1 MPLIIRKAQIKDLK
15 KTFEWA
21 NYKEVI
27 KNSLKRTKKV
37 KFNEHN
43 SWFRNYINSKNNFIF
58 IAYFRRKKIGMVR
71 LDGMKNEFFVGYVID
86 RKYRNKKFSSQMLNK
101 VIKKIQRKGHKLVLN
116 ALVIKSNLP
125 SIKMIKK
132 VGFKKSYTRQ
142 NKNIILYKLIKNNV

>member
-1 MPLIIRKAQIKDLK
+1 
-15 KTFEWA
+15 
-21 NYKEVI
+21 
-27 KNSLKRTKKV
+27 
-37 KFNEHN
+37 
-43 SWFRNYINSKNNFIF
+43 
-58 IAYFRRKKIGMVR
+58 MVR